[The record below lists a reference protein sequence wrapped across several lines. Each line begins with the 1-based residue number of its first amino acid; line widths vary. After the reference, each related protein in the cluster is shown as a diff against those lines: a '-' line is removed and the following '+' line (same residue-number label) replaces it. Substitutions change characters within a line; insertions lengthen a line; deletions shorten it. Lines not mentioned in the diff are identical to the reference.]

1 MRWDATQYEKFDDH
15 RTRPFD
21 DLLARVPADR
31 PARIVDLG
39 CGNGLATLRMFR
51 RWPDAEITGV
61 DSSGEM
67 LTAARDHDSDHRVD
81 WVEHDIAEWH
91 ASDQPDLIIT
101 NAALQWVPGHEA
113 MIDRWLPRLP
123 SGATFAMQV
132 PGNFEADSHRIIR
145 ELVGEH
151 PRAAE
156 LGRTLRTDPVLD
168 PTGYADLLAAHCD
181 HVDVWETTYLQ
192 LLDPAATQG
201 NPVLEWVRGT
211 ALRPILA
218 QLDRGESEDFL
229 AELDTRLARAYPR
242 RAYGVPFPFRRIFAV
257 GTR

>member
-21 DLLARVPADR
+21 DLLS
-31 PARIVDLG
+31 RIPGQPRRITDLG
-39 CGNGLATLRMFR
+39 CGNGLATLRMLH
-51 RWPDAEITGV
+51 RWPAAEITGV
-61 DSSGEM
+61 DSSAEM
-67 LTAARDHDSDHRVD
+67 LAAARDHDTDRRIEWLQRDVTD
-81 WVEHDIAEWH
+81 WHP
-91 ASDQPDLIIT
+91 SDQPDLIIT

-113 MIDRWLPRLP
+113 LSDRWLPRLP

-145 ELVGEH
+145 ELVAEH
-151 PRAAE
+151 PRAGE

-168 PTGYADLLAAHCD
+168 PAGYADLLAAHCS
-181 HVDVWETTYLQ
+181 HLDVWETTYLQ
-192 LLDPAATQG
+192 LLDPRAQQR

-218 QLDRGESEDFL
+218 RLDRGESESFL
-229 AELDTRLARAYPR
+229 AELDVRLARAYPR
-242 RAYGVPFPFRRIFAV
+242 RPYGVPFPFRRIFAV